1 MEELASGFSLQALL
15 PEESQ
20 SYVRH
25 LGGCH
30 FCRQLVAECQAAA
43 ELLPLAL
50 EEQRGSPG
58 LKERVLAQAAQEL
71 ERERQPAVGVR
82 EDRSIRLGIHWPAW
96 MSLNPARVAAALAV
110 VVAGLVAWNVTLQ
123 IDSGKPRGITA
134 EQFNLIETI
143 GLGATILELTGTEA
157 APNASA
163 RLIQSPD
170 SYKVFLLLRNLPLLD
185 SGQEFEIWSIREGVP
200 VSVGTFGLSAGEQL
214 VSFFADISNAQSI
227 GISIEQKGGSS
238 TGQPLGPIVLL
249 GSL

>member
-1 MEELASGFSLQALL
+1 
-15 PEESQ
+15 
-20 SYVRH
+20 
-25 LGGCH
+25 
-30 FCRQLVAECQAAA
+30 
-43 ELLPLAL
+43 
-50 EEQRGSPG
+50 
-58 LKERVLAQAAQEL
+58 
-71 ERERQPAVGVR
+71 
-82 EDRSIRLGIHWPAW
+82 
-96 MSLNPARVAAALAV
+96 MSLKPARVAAALAV

-123 IDSGKPRGITA
+123 IDSGKPRDLTA

-157 APNASA
+157 VPNASA

-185 SGQEFEIWSIREGVP
+185 SSQEFEIWSIREGVP

-214 VSFFADISNAQSI
+214 VSFFADISNAQNI